1 MSNITPHAGVA
12 AILRGGVELPASKI
26 EVGHCVILNDFEEP
40 SGRMVCVIAD
50 SDNWYV
56 WCKYLNSDHAF
67 STFNHRHGMRISRDS
82 AFHNLTP
89 LNAFGVRIVA
99 RYEAGTNTVHGGWI
113 YHCER
118 IGESTA
124 TYRDGNPRRWQ
135 DREPLKHGAR
145 QTEVLISITSGI
157 DE

>member
-26 EVGHCVILNDFEEP
+26 DVGHCLILNDFEEP

-50 SDNWYV
+50 ADDKSV
-56 WCKYLNSDHAF
+56 WCKYLSSDRVFDSH
-67 STFNHRHGMRISRDS
+67 NKRRGMQISRGS
-82 AFHNLTP
+82 ALHDVTP

-99 RYEAGTNTVHGGWI
+99 RYITGALSNDGGWV
-113 YHCER
+113 YYCER

-124 TYRDGNPRRWQ
+124 TYRDGHPRRWQ
-135 DREPLKHGAR
+135 EHEPLKHGAR